1 MSKTKGFLLAAAV
14 AALAF
19 TLSCSSDDGGNDT
32 PLPGTSSDGGTG
44 SSSSDGGGGSS
55 SSGGGGSS
63 SSGGGGSSS
72 SGGTGGNVVNGA
84 NEGWI
89 IHCGTSSSGEACEGI
104 IFYSDGR
111 FQFIETMGGVWTLDD
126 AGTYT
131 IDGSTINLLYDE
143 GGSLQFTSYSVSD
156 NSLTATIKGNITTL
170 TRRTGIT
177 IGGGSSSSV
186 GGGGNIVYGTV
197 SHGGQDYRTVVI
209 GSQVWMADNLNYY
222 VPGSK
227 CYGED
232 GQVYDAV
239 AGGLVTL
246 SSSQIQANCVAYG
259 RLYDWATA
267 MDIDASFNT
276 SYWGGSDVNHK
287 GICPTDWHIPNN
299 DDWEALVNH
308 VGTSWRDA
316 GIYLKSASGWNFNN
330 VNGNGTNDYGFSAL
344 PGGIGGFFVDGNLAY
359 SGVGGQGLWWSA
371 SEVSNDC
378 VERQEEDCGFAMI
391 MMYNS
396 EYAAVDEEEPL
407 RLYSVRCVKN
417 AP

>member
-1 MSKTKGFLLAAAV
+1 MSKTKGLLLAVAV
-14 AALAF
+14 ATLAF
-19 TLSCSSDDGGNDT
+19 TFSCSSDDGGNDT
-32 PLPGTSSDGGTG
+32 PPPGTSSDGGTG

-55 SSGGGGSS
+55 SSVGG
-63 SSGGGGSSS
+63 
-72 SGGTGGNVVNGA
+72 GGNVVNGA
-84 NEGWI
+84 NEAWI
-89 IHCGTSSSGEACEGI
+89 IRCETISSGEACEGI
-104 IFYSDGR
+104 IFHSDGR
-111 FQFIETMGGVWTLDD
+111 FQFIEKWSGDWFIDD
-126 AGTYT
+126 EGTYT
-131 IDGSTINLLYDE
+131 IDGGTINLLYE
-143 GGSLQFTSYSVSD
+143 SGSLYQLHSYSVSV
-156 NSLTATIKGNITTL
+156 NSLTVIRNGNSMTF
-170 TRRTGIT
+170 TRRTGVI
-177 IGGGSSSSV
+177 IGGGTSSS
-186 GGGGNIVYGTV
+186 GGNIVYGTV
-197 SHGGQDYRTVVI
+197 NHGGQDYRTVVI
-209 GSQVWMADNLNYY
+209 GSQTWMADNLNYY

-287 GICPTDWHIPNN
+287 GICPTNWHIPNN

-308 VGTSWRDA
+308 AGTSWRDA

-396 EYAAVDEEEPL
+396 EYAAVDEEEPF